1 MLTVCNKFFQ
11 VFTFSLFYY
20 LIQKRHGQNNPN
32 NAGEKHK
39 TEEHGGSGHPIEPS
53 RETTHGFFSHSG
65 QSMHPSSFGSY
76 RNMYACSSH
85 YRNGED
91 IRKRETYTHRTASQL
106 SRFSNSVAARGASRF
121 DGVIETSVNPH
132 WPEER
137 INARYSHLDDGAS
150 SEKHTWSHHL
160 VDRPR
165 SSHKKDEQPLGKES
179 ATVRYELK

>member
-1 MLTVCNKFFQ
+1 M
-11 VFTFSLFYY
+11 FYC
-20 LIQKRHGQNNPN
+20 LIQKRQGQNNPN
-32 NAGEKHK
+32 NAGEKHN
-39 TEEHGGSGHPIEPS
+39 TEEHGGSGHPVEPT

-65 QSMHPSSFGSY
+65 QSMHPSLFGYS

-91 IRKRETYTHRTASQL
+91 IRTRETYTHRTASQL

-150 SEKHTWSHHL
+150 SEKHTWSHYL
-160 VDRPR
+160 VDRSR

-179 ATVRYELK
+179 ATVRYQLK